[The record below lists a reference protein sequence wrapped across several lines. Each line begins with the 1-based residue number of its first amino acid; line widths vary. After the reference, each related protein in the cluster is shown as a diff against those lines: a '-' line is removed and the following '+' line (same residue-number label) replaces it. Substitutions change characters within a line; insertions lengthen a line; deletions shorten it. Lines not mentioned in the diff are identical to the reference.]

1 MAVRKT
7 STRRTAKKPLLK
19 SAKGAGN
26 RMPVSVAFR
35 IFVLI
40 VIIIAFFMVLPI
52 IKNLRLNVKAAETEQ
67 VTEKSEQGAVSSEQG
82 RKEDEG
88 KAREEGTGNREQVT
102 EEKKPQTEKSAAPE
116 QKPPEQKPSEQ
127 KPATPAQPSTTPAQP
142 STPSAPVSTPPVK
155 PAETRDRSIY
165 LIQKSN
171 MMLVKVNRNLNVSNT
186 PLQDSI
192 NALLA
197 GPTPDEIMR
206 GIESFVP
213 EGSRLLSARVDDST
227 GTARLSFNQEF
238 TYNTRGR
245 EGCAAQ
251 IKQIVWTATEFPN
264 VRNVQFLID
273 GKEVDFLSE
282 GVVIRNPI
290 GR

>member
-7 STRRTAKKPLLK
+7 STRGTTTRKTAKKSPLK

-26 RMPVSVAFR
+26 RMPVSAAFR

-40 VIIIAFFMVLPI
+40 VIIIAFFMLLPI
-52 IKNLRLNVKAAETEQ
+52 IKNLRQNAKATETEQQQEQ
-67 VTEKSEQGAVSSEQG
+67 VTEV
-82 RKEDEG
+82 
-88 KAREEGTGNREQVT
+88 
-102 EEKKPQTEKSAAPE
+102 KKPVAPE
-116 QKPPEQKPSEQ
+116 QKPPEQKKPEQ

-142 STPSAPVSTPPVK
+142 STPSAPVSMPPVK
-155 PAETRDRSIY
+155 PAETRGSIY
-165 LIQKSN
+165 LIQESN
-171 MMLVKVNRNLNVSNT
+171 KMLVKVNRNFNPGT
-186 PLQDSI
+186 PLTDSI

-213 EGSRLLSARVDDST
+213 EGSRLLKTPKITGST
-227 GTARLSFNQEF
+227 VELDFNQEF
-238 TYNTRGR
+238 RYNTRGS

-264 VRNVQFLID
+264 VQNVQFLIE
-273 GKEVDFLSE
+273 GERVDFLSE
-282 GVVIRNPI
+282 GVPIRNPI